1 MANWFG
7 KGRRGLIMGLW
18 NSHTSLGNILGSLI
32 AGAYVNTSW
41 GLSFAVPGLL
51 MTACGLLVYLFLVP
65 SPAQVGLGRGSG
77 SSCDGGDDAV
87 TSPSSPPSLL
97 SIRIPPPSNLKRIA
111 STPKIKQ
118 QQQHPD
124 SSGASSDSDS
134 GSNHGGDR
142 KGGPTSS
149 LSSSSS
155 AISFL
160 EALRIPG
167 VVEFSLCLFFAKLVS
182 YTFLYWLPNYINSTS
197 GVDAKESANLSTFF
211 DFGGIVG
218 GILAGLL
225 SDRTGM
231 SATTC
236 AAMLVTAIPTLFLYE
251 QLVTAACPLA
261 TLAGAPVVDNCYA
274 ANMLVLAITG
284 ALVNGPYALIT
295 TAVSAELGTHRSLR
309 GGSNH
314 RALATVTAIIDGT
327 GSIGAAVG
335 PLLAGWL
342 TGGGSW
348 DGVFSMLMASNV
360 LALVFLSRLVRVEM
374 KRWLRRRWA
383 C

>member
-1 MANWFG
+1 
-7 KGRRGLIMGLW
+7 MGLW
-18 NSHTSLGNILGSLI
+18 NSHTSLGNILGTLL
-32 AGAYVNTSW
+32 AAAYVNTAW
-41 GLSFAVPGLL
+41 GLSFVVPGLL
-51 MTACGLLVYLFLVP
+51 MAAAGLLIHLFLVS
-65 SPAQVGLGRGSG
+65 SPAQVGLA
-77 SSCDGGDDAV
+77 SSSRNLEAPI
-87 TSPSSPPSLL
+87 SPSSTSPPPTALL

-111 STPKIKQ
+111 SSPKLQPSNYQ
-118 QQQHPD
+118 QQQYD
-124 SSGASSDSDS
+124 SSGANSDSDT
-134 GSNHGGDR
+134 GSSHG
-142 KGGPTSS
+142 SS
-149 LSSSSS
+149 ETAAAAGS
-155 AISFL
+155 AIGFL

-197 GVDAKESANLSTFF
+197 GIDAKESANLSTFF
-211 DFGGIVG
+211 DIGGIVG

-225 SDRTGM
+225 SDRSGM

-236 AAMLVTAIPTLFLYE
+236 AGLLLAAIPTLFMY
-251 QLVTAACPLA
+251 QHLVTAGCPLTTVA
-261 TLAGAPVVDNCYA
+261 AAAGTPVMDNCLV
-274 ANMLVLAITG
+274 ANMLVLAVTG

-309 GGSNH
+309 GGANQ

-327 GSIGAAVG
+327 GSVGAAAG

-342 TGGGSW
+342 TAGGSW

-360 LALVFLSRLVRVEM
+360 MALVFLSRLVRQELR
-374 KRWLRRRWA
+374 RWFRRRWA